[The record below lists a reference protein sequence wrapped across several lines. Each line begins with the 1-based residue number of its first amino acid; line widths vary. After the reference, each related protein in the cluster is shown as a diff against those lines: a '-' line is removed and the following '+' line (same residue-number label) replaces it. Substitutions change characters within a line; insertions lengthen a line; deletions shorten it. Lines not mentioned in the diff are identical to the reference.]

1 MVTLL
6 SLCGNLLGVWCS
18 GALLFHCDH
27 FLGCILMDSPPSFV
41 TSPHQMRGG
50 QGAEEFLTNLSFQ
63 VFCLTEGKVSK
74 NHPLVCSSNT
84 CYQCEEH
91 PPGSVIWCE
100 AQQLL
105 FLHFCLRFH
114 LFLHTKLFFV
124 TLSAL
129 FTISVTGTTGLT
141 FIRITANLHH
151 SFGSCRSVTSTILTI
166 CIWNKDIN
174 NRSLWNTSKSPN
186 LQTKFCKY

>member
-1 MVTLL
+1 MVHYCSTVTTSWVVFWWIHPHLL
-6 SLCGNLLGVWCS
+6 SLHHIKWEEARVQRNSSPIWAFKCSVWQKGRC
-18 GALLFHCDH
+18 
-27 FLGCILMDSPPSFV
+27 
-41 TSPHQMRGG
+41 Q
-50 QGAEEFLTNLSFQ
+50 
-63 VFCLTEGKVSK
+63 K

-114 LFLHTKLFFV
+114 LFLHTTLFFV